1 MSKIVYP
8 ALVVLVLS
16 ILMVVVTEVYVR
28 FTERRRFTRLNNEA
42 LDDARK
48 ELLAQEAAQQKA

>member
-1 MSKIVYP
+1 MYP

-42 LDDARK
+42 LDNARK

>member
-16 ILMVVVTEVYVR
+16 ILMVVVTEIYVR
-28 FTERRRFTRLNNEA
+28 LTERRRFTRLNNEA
-42 LDDARK
+42 LDDAKR

>member
-16 ILMVVVTEVYVR
+16 ILMVVVTEIYVR
-28 FTERRRFTRLNNEA
+28 CTERRRFTRLNNEA
-42 LDDARK
+42 LDEAKR
-48 ELLAQEAAQQKA
+48 ELLAQQKA